1 MAGELPADVLED
13 MMIAE
18 VVGNEVQDRNMPG
31 AMPIL
36 FPDFADEENE
46 VGGTEAPPRA
56 DAPAQALNAPV
67 DAEGNSD
74 EEEEDSEEEQLAVS
88 PFRAIYCCIT
98 DVLAHAIAHNQEYHE
113 SFLGR

>member
-67 DAEGNSD
+67 DAEGSSD

-98 DVLAHAIAHNQEYHE
+98 DVLCRASPCHCA
-113 SFLGR
+113 